1 MIVNIKNASFNYSEL
16 KTASAGYN
24 RLLLNPLLPHSV
36 TTLICKELKGWLPL
50 VTKISNGWDIVEQ
63 TKTCTRIQA
72 HKQTHAHTHTYMHT
86 HTHTHTHAH
95 TCIHTRIYSHT
106 HTHAEITDYTD

>member
-1 MIVNIKNASFNYSEL
+1 VIVNTKNASFNYSEL

-50 VTKISNGWDIVEQ
+50 VTKISNGWNIVEQ
-63 TKTCTRIQA
+63 TKTCTHIQPHTHA
-72 HKQTHAHTHTYMHT
+72 RMYTHAHTHTHAYTCMHT
-86 HTHTHTHAH
+86 HVYSHMHTH
-95 TCIHTRIYSHT
+95 
-106 HTHAEITDYTD
+106 EDITDYAD